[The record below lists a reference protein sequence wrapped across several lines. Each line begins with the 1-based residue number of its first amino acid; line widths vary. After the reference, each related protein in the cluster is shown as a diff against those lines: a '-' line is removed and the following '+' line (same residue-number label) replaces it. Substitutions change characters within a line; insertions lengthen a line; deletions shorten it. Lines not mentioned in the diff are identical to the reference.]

1 MAITV
6 KEALELD
13 ILKGFEVIAGKNG
26 LIKDITNVAIW
37 DYERGELLKENF
49 RAGDFALSTLVAIK
63 DDINELYESV
73 KRMIDI
79 GITCLGIKNIY
90 FDYIPE
96 NVINLANK
104 NNFPIML
111 FSDTFTEDVI
121 VQVNRA
127 ITKKKKCENLAFQ
140 VDKILYDNL
149 NGEAIKRI
157 AYNIN
162 ANFKEI
168 NIVAYCKRKNSTL
181 NGVGEFSH
189 DEMQDNHSKVVP
201 YKDGY
206 LVINTF
212 ENIDYDDIEN
222 IIKRRLEWLGFSHK
236 EYIIGVSNIY
246 NRLKNLD
253 KSIQESLY
261 AFKHSKTYKK
271 EISFFKKIGLNRVF
285 IPILDNPW
293 VKKYYNEVIEP
304 LIKYDKSNDSEL
316 LKTAIKYIENNG
328 DIKTTAEELF
338 QHGNTVRYRIDKI
351 NKIISAHCKD
361 EHFYEELAVGV
372 RIYTLLSNP
381 L

>member
-96 NVINLANK
+96 NVINIANK

-162 ANFKEI
+162 VNFKEV

>member
-162 ANFKEI
+162 VNFKEI

>member
-162 ANFKEI
+162 PNFKDV
-168 NIVAYCKRKNSTL
+168 NIVAYCKRKSSTL
-181 NGVGEFSH
+181 DGIGEFSH
-189 DEMQDNHSKVVP
+189 DDMQDNHSKVIL

-212 ENIDYDDIEN
+212 ESIDYNDIEN
-222 IIKRRLEWLGFSHK
+222 IIQRRLEWLGFSHK

>member
-96 NVINLANK
+96 NVISLANK

-162 ANFKEI
+162 VNFKEV

>member
-6 KEALELD
+6 KEALELK
-13 ILKGFEVIAGKNG
+13 ILDGFEVVAGKNG
-26 LIKDITNVAIW
+26 LSKEIKNVAVW
-37 DYERGELLKENF
+37 DYERGELIKKNF
-49 RAGDFALSTLVAIK
+49 RAEDFALSTLVAIK
-63 DDINELYESV
+63 DNISELYESV
-73 KRMIDI
+73 ERMINI
-79 GITCLGIKNIY
+79 GITCLAIKNIY

-96 NVINLANK
+96 DVIELANK
-104 NNFPIML
+104 NNFVLML
-111 FSDTFTEDVI
+111 FSDTFTEDII
-121 VQVNRA
+121 VEVNKA
-127 ITKKKKCENLAFQ
+127 ITIKEEYQNLALQ
-140 VDKILYDNL
+140 IDKILYDNL
-149 NGEAIKRI
+149 NEVTIKKL

-162 ANFKEI
+162 VNFREI
-168 NIVAYCKRKNSTL
+168 NVVAYCKKKNSKISGL
-181 NGVGEFSH
+181 SEFSH
-189 DEMQDNHSKVVP
+189 KEMQDP
-201 YKDGY
+201 YSRVINYKGGY

-212 ENIDYDDIEN
+212 NDVDVDDIEN
-222 IIKRRLEWLGFSHK
+222 IILRRLEWLGFSHK
-236 EYIIGVSNIY
+236 EYIIGVSN
-246 NRLKNLD
+246 LHSKLTDLD

-271 EISFFKKIGLNRVF
+271 GVSFFRKIGLNRIF

-293 VKKYYNEVIEP
+293 VQKYYNEVIDP
-304 LIKYDKSNDSEL
+304 LIKYDKSNDTEL

-372 RIYTLLSNP
+372 RIYTLLNNP

>member
-168 NIVAYCKRKNSTL
+168 NIVAYCKRKNSIL

-261 AFKHSKTYKK
+261 AFKHSKIYKK

>member
-162 ANFKEI
+162 PNFKDV
-168 NIVAYCKRKNSTL
+168 NIVAYCKRKSSTL
-181 NGVGEFSH
+181 DGIGEFSH
-189 DEMQDNHSKVVP
+189 DDMQDNHSKVIP

-212 ENIDYDDIEN
+212 ESIDYNDIEN
-222 IIKRRLEWLGFSHK
+222 IIQRRLEWLGFSHK

-246 NRLKNLD
+246 NKLKNLD

>member
-96 NVINLANK
+96 NVIKLANK

-162 ANFKEI
+162 VNFKEV

>member
-162 ANFKEI
+162 VNFKEV

>member
-73 KRMIDI
+73 KRMIEI

-162 ANFKEI
+162 VNFKEI